1 MIFNQIPK
9 PLSYLELDCYNN
21 SFKLEA
27 ALLADKS
34 LKVNI
39 LDNSFVLNIRTLSY
53 IDFYNVDLPK
63 SFVDKIWKFSN
74 VLW

>member
-34 LKVNI
+34 
-39 LDNSFVLNIRTLSY
+39 
-53 IDFYNVDLPK
+53 K
-63 SFVDKIWKFSN
+63 SKYYTR
-74 VLW
+74 

>member
-39 LDNSFVLNIRTLSY
+39 LDNSFVLNIRTLSD

-63 SFVDKIWKFSN
+63 SFVDKI
-74 VLW
+74 

>member
-9 PLSYLELDCYNN
+9 PLSYLELECYNS
-21 SFKLEA
+21 SFQLEA

-63 SFVDKIWKFSN
+63 SFVDKI
-74 VLW
+74 

>member
-27 ALLADKS
+27 ALLADKC

-39 LDNSFVLNIRTLSY
+39 LDNSFVLNIRTLSD

-63 SFVDKIWKFSN
+63 SFVDKI
-74 VLW
+74 

>member
-1 MIFNQIPK
+1 MIFEQIPK

-63 SFVDKIWKFSN
+63 SFVDKI
-74 VLW
+74 